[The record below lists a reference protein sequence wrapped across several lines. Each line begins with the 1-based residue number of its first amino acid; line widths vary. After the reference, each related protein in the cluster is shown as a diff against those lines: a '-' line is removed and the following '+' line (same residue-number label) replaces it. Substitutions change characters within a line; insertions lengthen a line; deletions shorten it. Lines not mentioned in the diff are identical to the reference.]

1 MSQFSQRASLQGQPE
16 GDCDNSSVMENEI
29 GPIAGAVS
37 SSSNSDQRSAVSQ
50 SQMGW
55 LVSTIEDNILPRL
68 MQTLGAKPASKRGFA
83 ALDRNTVPE
92 LARLVLSDDAQ
103 AAARLVARLR
113 ADGVPL
119 ETIYL
124 DVLAPAARHLG
135 ERWEQDLTD
144 FTDVTIGLWRLQQ
157 LMYELSPAF
166 QDDARHGALLH
177 RIMLVP
183 VPGSQHTLG
192 LLMVAEFFR
201 RAGWVVW
208 GDPAATIGDL
218 THAVR
223 AQWFDMAGFSMGTE
237 TQCDVLKKTIASVRK
252 ASLNPSMTIMV
263 GGPVFIEKPELVERV
278 GADATA
284 ADAAQAVEHA
294 ASLLARS
301 RQAE

>member
-1 MSQFSQRASLQGQPE
+1 
-16 GDCDNSSVMENEI
+16 
-29 GPIAGAVS
+29 
-37 SSSNSDQRSAVSQ
+37 
-50 SQMGW
+50 
-55 LVSTIEDNILPRL
+55 
-68 MQTLGAKPASKRGFA
+68 
-83 ALDRNTVPE
+83 
-92 LARLVLSDDAQ
+92 
-103 AAARLVARLR
+103 
-113 ADGVPL
+113 
-119 ETIYL
+119 
-124 DVLAPAARHLG
+124 
-135 ERWEQDLTD
+135 
-144 FTDVTIGLWRLQQ
+144 
-157 LMYELSPAF
+157 
-166 QDDARHGALLH
+166 
-177 RIMLVP
+177 MLVP

>member
-1 MSQFSQRASLQGQPE
+1 LLNRRLYWRRFYDRQLMSQFSQRASLQGQPE

-166 QDDARHGALLH
+166 QDDAR
-177 RIMLVP
+177 
-183 VPGSQHTLG
+183 SCT
-192 LLMVAEFFR
+192 
-201 RAGWVVW
+201 
-208 GDPAATIGDL
+208 
-218 THAVR
+218 
-223 AQWFDMAGFSMGTE
+223 
-237 TQCDVLKKTIASVRK
+237 ASCWCRC
-252 ASLNPSMTIMV
+252 P
-263 GGPVFIEKPELVERV
+263 
-278 GADATA
+278 
-284 ADAAQAVEHA
+284 
-294 ASLLARS
+294 ARS
-301 RQAE
+301 TRSGC